1 MALVGLAAVLV
12 WYGSYPSPPMPEL
25 FKPPARSP
33 RRDASAPSP
42 RTPPQPR
49 TTTPTIAPPIEEVI
63 SGLPSVSRLV
73 AEILLLRDPA
83 EGTRYVRHIQRLGDR
98 S

>member
-1 MALVGLAAVLV
+1 
-12 WYGSYPSPPMPEL
+12 MPEL

-42 RTPPQPR
+42 RTPPPQPR
-49 TTTPTIAPPIEEVI
+49 TPTPTVAPSQPRTHAPTIAPPIEEVI
-63 SGLPSVSRLV
+63 SGLPFVSRLV

-98 S
+98 